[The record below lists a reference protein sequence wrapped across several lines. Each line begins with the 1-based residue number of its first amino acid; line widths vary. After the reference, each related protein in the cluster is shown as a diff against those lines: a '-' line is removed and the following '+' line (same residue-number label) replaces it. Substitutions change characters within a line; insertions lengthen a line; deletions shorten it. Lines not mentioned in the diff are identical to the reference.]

1 MKFKS
6 VIKFLTGVT
15 VAIGATT
22 IISEPSQACP
32 TEEHHSCDVQVEVIC
47 SSEQVTPCPP
57 ENPSPYQPTSVNH
70 PQKPNIFVCEKSKGV
85 PTTFVRTPKGKY
97 PIIKWVSSHFSSA
110 GYTPEVRCQ
119 GVTKRFQTFYE
130 NGVLNYITTGIF
142 NNQPV
147 VCVANTYGGPCQG
160 VLFTL
165 KRGQDAS
172 RVVQQL
178 FELRSGPNNNTAPLR
193 ESASRVYFDLN
204 QYLESL

>member
-1 MKFKS
+1 MKFTS
-6 VIKFLTGVT
+6 VIKFLTGAT

-22 IISEPSQACP
+22 LISEPSQACP
-32 TEEHHSCDVQVEVIC
+32 TEEHKSCDVQVEVIC
-47 SSEQVTPCPP
+47 SAEHVAPCPP
-57 ENPSPYQPTSVNH
+57 ENHSTYQPTSVH
-70 PQKPNIFVCEKSKGV
+70 YPQKRNIFVCEKSHGV
-85 PTTFVRTPKGKY
+85 PTTFVRTPEGKY
-97 PIIKWVSSHFSSA
+97 PIIKWVSSYFSGA
-110 GYTPEVRCQ
+110 GYTPEVRCKD
-119 GVTKRFQTFYE
+119 VSKRFQTFYD

-178 FELRSGPNNNTAPLR
+178 FDLRANPNEEPLR
-193 ESASRVYFDLN
+193 ESGSRVYFDLN
-204 QYLESL
+204 QYIENL